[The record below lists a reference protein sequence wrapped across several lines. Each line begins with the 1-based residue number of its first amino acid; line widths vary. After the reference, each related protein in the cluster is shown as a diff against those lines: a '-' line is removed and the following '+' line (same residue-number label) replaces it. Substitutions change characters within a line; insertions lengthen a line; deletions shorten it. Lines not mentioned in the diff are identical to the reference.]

1 LLNPTLL
8 VSRLL
13 ATALLGA
20 TLIPAAV
27 SAAPA
32 VQVSLNSS
40 VKVHPLLQYG
50 AQAEPDRIVRVIVQ
64 KTKTDIKA
72 NNIAA
77 RVPGLQISEEFDVIP
92 AFVASVPQSAISLL
106 AQQPGV
112 RYVSPDGAV
121 QVIPALPSSR
131 KKAEKGHPPKQG
143 HHVKRHIDSAN
154 LVTTYPF
161 DTHATDVWQGE
172 KGQTD
177 TGAGIGVALIDSGV
191 DAAHLDLV
199 NQVVAVN
206 VNRSTLSADD
216 GYGHGTHVAG
226 IINGHDSA
234 QHYLG
239 IAPEATVISVKV
251 ADDNGGAYE
260 SDLLR
265 GLQWVSLN
273 ADAYNI
279 KVLNLSVSVAV
290 PQGYAT
296 SPVDAAVEHLW
307 QAGITVV
314 ASAGNLGSAEDA
326 VWYAPGND
334 PLVITVG
341 CLDDNGTTAA
351 YDDSLCPISSRG
363 VTEDGFAKPDL
374 IAPGRKIVSALAA
387 GIGAHGSTLAGEFPD
402 RVTPDGHIRLSGT
415 SMSAPMVAGAVA
427 LLLESH
433 PNLTPGQI
441 KQILVSTTS
450 AYPGQPDAAGTL
462 NIAAA
467 LVAAAHPPANK
478 TFVPVPVGGSAPPK
492 DATTLV
498 WDGARWGSSYW
509 DGARWGSTYWDGA
522 RWGSSVWDGARWG
535 SSYWDGARW
544 GSTYWDGARWGSTNW
559 DGARWGSAY
568 WDGARWG
575 SAQWD
580 GARWGSATWDG
591 ARWGNGAL
599 D

>member
-1 LLNPTLL
+1 LLNPSSLL
-8 VSRLL
+8 TRVL

-20 TLIPAAV
+20 TLVPAVA

-50 AQAEPDRIVRVIVQ
+50 AQADPARIVRVIVQ
-64 KTKTDIKA
+64 KTKTDLKVSS
-72 NNIAA
+72 IAA
-77 RVPGLQISEEFDVIP
+77 RVPGLQVSEEFDVIP
-92 AFVASVPQSAISLL
+92 AFVASIPQSAVALL

-112 RYVSPDGAV
+112 RYVSPDGPV
-121 QVIPALPSSR
+121 QVIPAFPSSK

-143 HHVKRHIDSAN
+143 DRSKRHINSAH
-154 LVTTYPF
+154 LLTTYPF
-161 DTHATDVWQGE
+161 DTHATDVWQGD
-172 KGQTD
+172 KGHTD
-177 TGAGIGVALIDSGV
+177 TGAGIGVAVIDSGV
-191 DAAHLDLV
+191 DAAHPDLL

-206 VNRSTLSADD
+206 VNLSTQSSDD

-239 IAPEATVISVKV
+239 IAPDATVISVKV
-251 ADDNGGAYE
+251 ADDNGGAFE

-265 GLQWVSLN
+265 GLQWLSLN
-273 ADAYNI
+273 ADAYKI

-296 SPVDAAVEHLW
+296 SPVDAAVERLW
-307 QAGITVV
+307 QDGITVV

-334 PLVITVG
+334 PFVITVG

-387 GIGAHGSTLAGEFPD
+387 GIGTQGSTLAGEFPD
-402 RVTPDGHIRLSGT
+402 RVTFDGHIRLSGT

-427 LLLESH
+427 LLLERRSD
-433 PNLTPGQI
+433 LTPGQI
-441 KQILVSTTS
+441 KQILVSTAS
-450 AYPGQPDAAGTL
+450 AYPGQPDAAGAL

-467 LVAAAHPPANK
+467 VAAAAHPPASK
-478 TFVPVPVGGSAPPK
+478 TYVPVPVGGSTPPK

-498 WDGARWGSSYW
+498 WDGARWGSTFW
-509 DGARWGSTYWDGA
+509 DGARWGSSYWDGA

-535 SSYWDGARW
+535 SAYWDGARWGSSYWDGARW
-544 GSTYWDGARWGSTNW
+544 GSSQW

-575 SAQWD
+575 NAAQD
-580 GARWGSATWDG
+580 
-591 ARWGNGAL
+591 
-599 D
+599 